1 MYVITE
7 YVVMP
12 KADYQNACNSIRAKT
27 GAIEPLKSGDLSTA
41 ISSIQDIDAIL
52 NKTVTKSSSETA
64 TAIQPYFFYNCTNL
78 TDIYFP
84 KVVSIEARAFYGCSA
99 LTSVSS
105 ANFPLLREFKGEQ
118 VFFNCASLTTV
129 DFPLLEIM
137 MPYAFQNCAVL
148 TSVNLPALKELPA
161 HTFRT
166 CNRLSTLNLPNVTS
180 IGDYAFYLCR
190 RLDTL
195 ILSSETPCEF
205 TGTAKTFEG
214 TPIANGTGYIY
225 VPATLIE
232 DYKVMTNGVVYANQF
247 RAKEDYPE
255 ICGGV

>member
-1 MYVITE
+1 MTE
-7 YVVMP
+7 YAVMP

-64 TAIQPYFFYNCTNL
+64 TAIQPYFFQNCANL

-84 KVVSIEARAFYGCSA
+84 KVVSIDGRAFFGCSA
-99 LTSVSS
+99 LTAVSS
-105 ANFPLLREFKGEQ
+105 VNFPLLREFTGDQ
-118 VFFNCASLTTV
+118 VFFNCTSLTTV
-129 DFPLLEIM
+129 DFPLLEAIT
-137 MPYAFQNCAVL
+137 PFAFQNCGALV
-148 TSVNLPALKELPA
+148 SVNLPLLTEIPVQA
-161 HTFRT
+161 FRT
-166 CNRLSTLNLPNVTS
+166 CAKLNNLHFPNVTS

-205 TGTAKTFEG
+205 TGTAKTFEE

-225 VPATLIE
+225 VPAALIE